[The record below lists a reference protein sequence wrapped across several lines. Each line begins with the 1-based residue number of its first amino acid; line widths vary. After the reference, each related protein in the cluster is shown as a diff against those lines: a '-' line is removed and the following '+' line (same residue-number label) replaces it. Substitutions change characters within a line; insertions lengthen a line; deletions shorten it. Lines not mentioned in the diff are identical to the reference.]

1 MSGPIFPHDCKA
13 CVYLATITAGGGWR
27 DVVDLYYHPGS
38 PNTTETGTV
47 ISRYG
52 DDGDFSSGLSLA
64 RPDRVAALYCAAQL
78 AIQRGLLTQDQ
89 LNRATERSHNE
100 YIK

>member
-38 PNTTETGTV
+38 PN
-47 ISRYG
+47 
-52 DDGDFSSGLSLA
+52 
-64 RPDRVAALYCAAQL
+64 
-78 AIQRGLLTQDQ
+78 
-89 LNRATERSHNE
+89 
-100 YIK
+100 